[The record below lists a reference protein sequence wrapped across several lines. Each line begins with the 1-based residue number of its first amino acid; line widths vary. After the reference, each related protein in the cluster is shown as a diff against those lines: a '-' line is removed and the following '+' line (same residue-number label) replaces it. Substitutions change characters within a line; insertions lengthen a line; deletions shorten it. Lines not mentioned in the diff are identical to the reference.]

1 MLSSVVGG
9 QKSWAEGIVDGVYA
23 PKTGVGD
30 RRLQALVNG
39 YRGWLIAESSLR
51 LLPNSLRSL
60 KRRRPMHVP
69 PARARGASGSVP
81 LASVIRV
88 PSARGCAITRQR
100 GAHPSGC

>member
-39 YRGWLIAESSLR
+39 YRGWLIA
-51 LLPNSLRSL
+51 
-60 KRRRPMHVP
+60 
-69 PARARGASGSVP
+69 
-81 LASVIRV
+81 VIPGVCPEWR
-88 PSARGCAITRQR
+88 
-100 GAHPSGC
+100 